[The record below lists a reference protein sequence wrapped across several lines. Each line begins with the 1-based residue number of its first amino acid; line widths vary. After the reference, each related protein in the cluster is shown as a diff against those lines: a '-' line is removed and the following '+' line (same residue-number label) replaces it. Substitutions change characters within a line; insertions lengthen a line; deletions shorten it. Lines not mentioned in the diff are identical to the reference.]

1 MKKEKFLKAGNML
14 LNIYGFLLFFMCV
27 FIAVRKENAV
37 PPILLALFVCPC
49 SYWFL
54 RRKWGERRPVLIR
67 VVRGVVLGLAFFVFL
82 FVIWVTPYFRCFNF
96 AVSREAKE
104 YFQQHIQ
111 TDEIEYKEVTGI
123 RKMAHMDYQ
132 EVTATI
138 KYEDRHTHQTMQ
150 REIVLYF
157 DQCQNK
163 FFETFEEMRQ
173 YRRENVAAYL
183 YVPSHLNEVE
193 INKRI
198 YEVVDYLAEG
208 NFDGIWPLVDE
219 GCKAGLT
226 KEKREAWQQKLASLG
241 AYKQITNIEVP
252 LLEDD
257 ESYTQRV
264 TVLVTAGFAEGEAEI
279 ELIINEELTVL
290 GIEVK

>member
-1 MKKEKFLKAGNML
+1 
-14 LNIYGFLLFFMCV
+14 
-27 FIAVRKENAV
+27 
-37 PPILLALFVCPC
+37 
-49 SYWFL
+49 
-54 RRKWGERRPVLIR
+54 
-67 VVRGVVLGLAFFVFL
+67 
-82 FVIWVTPYFRCFNF
+82 
-96 AVSREAKE
+96 
-104 YFQQHIQ
+104 
-111 TDEIEYKEVTGI
+111 
-123 RKMAHMDYQ
+123 
-132 EVTATI
+132 
-138 KYEDRHTHQTMQ
+138 MQ

-157 DQCQNK
+157 DRYENK
-163 FFETFEEMRQ
+163 YFETFEEMRQ
-173 YRRENVAAYL
+173 YRRENAAAYL
-183 YVPSHLNEVE
+183 YVTSHINEVE

-219 GCKAGLT
+219 GCKASLT

-241 AYKQITNIEVP
+241 VYKQITNIEVP

>member
-1 MKKEKFLKAGNML
+1 MRKEKLLKVGNVL

-27 FIAVRKENAV
+27 VTAVRKENAV

-67 VVRGVVLGLAFFVFL
+67 VIRGVVLGLAFFALVFVM
-82 FVIWVTPYFRCFNF
+82 FATPFFRCFNF

-123 RKMAHMDYQ
+123 RKTPYMDYQ
-132 EVTATI
+132 EVTAVI

-157 DQCQNK
+157 DRYENK
-163 FFETFEEMRQ
+163 YFETFEEMRQ
-173 YRRENVAAYL
+173 YRRKNAATYF
-183 YVPSHLNEVE
+183 YVTSHLDEKE

-198 YEVVDYLAEG
+198 YEVIEYVAEG
-208 NFDGIWPLVDE
+208 NYDGIWPIVDE

-226 KEKREAWQQKLASLG
+226 KEKREAWQQKLAPLG
-241 AYKQITNIEVP
+241 TYKQIRNFEVP
-252 LLEDD
+252 LIEDD
-257 ESYTQRV
+257 ESGMQKV

-279 ELIINEELTVL
+279 ELVIDEELTVL